1 MWVLWMVLDL
11 ELSLMALTIGMVFV
25 LGKCSEYMLIYT
37 MDMKM
42 DLRLESWLDLR
53 LDLTIVQLLVR
64 MMEQSMNLLW
74 DMKLAMKLD
83 CKLGIQLDYLVRKLK
98 SLKGRWLDLSMDLQM
113 DQV

>member
-1 MWVLWMVLDL
+1 
-11 ELSLMALTIGMVFV
+11 
-25 LGKCSEYMLIYT
+25 
-37 MDMKM
+37 
-42 DLRLESWLDLR
+42 
-53 LDLTIVQLLVR
+53 LVR

-83 CKLGIQLDYLVRKLK
+83 CKLGIELDYLVRKLK